1 LTLIVDGIGGLA
13 MAVAVVFIARLSYDV
28 LRVLAAAV
36 LLSLAKRRMA
46 AKTTPNGATVGDR
59 IRDYRRDHGS

>member
-1 LTLIVDGIGGLA
+1 

-28 LRVLAAAV
+28 LRVLGAAV